1 MDAFDLARGIEWQE
15 AAGHRLSKLILP
27 EEGQVGFTQLA
38 TTALGIQFTNRV
50 SRTALARRSNLT
62 NGSGVA
68 LGDTNGDGLC
78 DIYFCRLEGD
88 NELYLNQ
95 GGWRFQL
102 APNANGAAA
111 NGHLTRGAAFADVD
125 GDGSLDLL
133 LTTFRKGTLCLLNDG
148 KGQFADATAAA
159 GLEGRT
165 SGTTLALA
173 ALAGR
178 DFLLCLL
185 GLTAISLA
193 YNIAPLRL
201 KERPGLDI
209 AANGASLGFL
219 LPLAGWSLSQP
230 LGEFPRLYFA
240 SVVCYLVAFYC
251 PTMAV
256 DVVADR
262 AVGTTT
268 FATRFGAVATMR
280 LSWAATTAG
289 AGLLLWSGATDAFPW
304 DRNLLWWTGWILLLQ
319 PLAHWRELPP
329 NAAPDYETVRRGSI
343 ILATIA
349 ALATASFLW
358 LYMSGSP
365 VPPFRR

>member
-1 MDAFDLARGIEWQE
+1 MHAPLRLWLRFIGVEFWLVALVPFQIGFIVGAQAWSSRAGLLGLATVALLTASSFVLNHLCDLETDRRNPRKAFSLLVRGDLTL
-15 AAGHRLSKLILP
+15 AAGWALFGAL
-27 EEGQVGFTQLA
+27 QVA
-38 TTALGIQFTNRV
+38 
-50 SRTALARRSNLT
+50 
-62 NGSGVA
+62 
-68 LGDTNGDGLC
+68 
-78 DIYFCRLEGD
+78 
-88 NELYLNQ
+88 
-95 GGWRFQL
+95 
-102 APNANGAAA
+102 
-111 NGHLTRGAAFADVD
+111 
-125 GDGSLDLL
+125 
-133 LTTFRKGTLCLLNDG
+133 
-148 KGQFADATAAA
+148 
-159 GLEGRT
+159 
-165 SGTTLALA
+165 TLALA

-262 AVGTTT
+262 AVGTIT
-268 FATRFGAVATMR
+268 FATHFGAVATMR

-289 AGLLLWSGATDAFPW
+289 AVSTVSS
-304 DRNLLWWTGWILLLQ
+304 
-319 PLAHWRELPP
+319 
-329 NAAPDYETVRRGSI
+329 AP
-343 ILATIA
+343 
-349 ALATASFLW
+349 
-358 LYMSGSP
+358 SGSSAMLWMKMEIAKKCAGP
-365 VPPFRR
+365 SSISCVTAPRSKPTSVTTRRRSSAKGRRASAAASAPAGECWSR

>member
-1 MDAFDLARGIEWQE
+1 MQSLSLGFHTKSRAGDLLIRVISDVGMMRDVAVT
-15 AAGHRLSKLILP
+15 ALMPMLANVLIL
-27 EEGQVGFTQLA
+27 
-38 TTALGIQFTNRV
+38 
-50 SRTALARRSNLT
+50 
-62 NGSGVA
+62 
-68 LGDTNGDGLC
+68 
-78 DIYFCRLEGD
+78 
-88 NELYLNQ
+88 
-95 GGWRFQL
+95 
-102 APNANGAAA
+102 
-111 NGHLTRGAAFADVD
+111 
-125 GDGSLDLL
+125 
-133 LTTFRKGTLCLLNDG
+133 
-148 KGQFADATAAA
+148 A
-159 GLEGRT
+159 GMLSMMFWLRWE
-165 SGTTLALA
+165 LALA

-280 LSWAATTAG
+280 LS
-289 AGLLLWSGATDAFPW
+289 
-304 DRNLLWWTGWILLLQ
+304 
-319 PLAHWRELPP
+319 
-329 NAAPDYETVRRGSI
+329 
-343 ILATIA
+343 
-349 ALATASFLW
+349 
-358 LYMSGSP
+358 
-365 VPPFRR
+365 

>member
-1 MDAFDLARGIEWQE
+1 
-15 AAGHRLSKLILP
+15 
-27 EEGQVGFTQLA
+27 
-38 TTALGIQFTNRV
+38 
-50 SRTALARRSNLT
+50 
-62 NGSGVA
+62 
-68 LGDTNGDGLC
+68 
-78 DIYFCRLEGD
+78 
-88 NELYLNQ
+88 
-95 GGWRFQL
+95 
-102 APNANGAAA
+102 
-111 NGHLTRGAAFADVD
+111 
-125 GDGSLDLL
+125 
-133 LTTFRKGTLCLLNDG
+133 
-148 KGQFADATAAA
+148 
-159 GLEGRT
+159 
-165 SGTTLALA
+165 
-173 ALAGR
+173 
-178 DFLLCLL
+178 
-185 GLTAISLA
+185 
-193 YNIAPLRL
+193 
-201 KERPGLDI
+201 
-209 AANGASLGFL
+209 
-219 LPLAGWSLSQP
+219 
-230 LGEFPRLYFA
+230 
-240 SVVCYLVAFYC
+240 
-251 PTMAV
+251 MAV

>member
-1 MDAFDLARGIEWQE
+1 MRAPLRLWLRFIGVEFWMVGLVPFQIGFIIGAQAWTSATGLLGLVTVALLTSSSFVLNHLCDLETDRRNPRKAFSLLVRGDLT
-15 AAGHRLSKLILP
+15 P
-27 EEGQVGFTQLA
+27 PVGWALFGALQLA
-38 TTALGIQFTNRV
+38 
-50 SRTALARRSNLT
+50 
-62 NGSGVA
+62 
-68 LGDTNGDGLC
+68 
-78 DIYFCRLEGD
+78 
-88 NELYLNQ
+88 
-95 GGWRFQL
+95 
-102 APNANGAAA
+102 
-111 NGHLTRGAAFADVD
+111 
-125 GDGSLDLL
+125 
-133 LTTFRKGTLCLLNDG
+133 
-148 KGQFADATAAA
+148 
-159 GLEGRT
+159 
-165 SGTTLALA
+165 TLALA

-230 LGEFPRLYFA
+230 LTEFPRLYFA

-256 DVVADR
+256 DVAADR

-289 AGLLLWSGATDAFPW
+289 AAILFWSGLSDAFPW
-304 DRNLLWWTGWILLLQ
+304 DRNLLWWTGWILAIQ
-319 PLAHWRELPP
+319 PLAHWQLLPP
-329 NAAPDYETVRRGSI
+329 HEAPDYETVRRGSI
-343 ILATIA
+343 GLATIA
-349 ALATASFLW
+349 AFATLAFLW
-358 LYMSGSP
+358 LYLSGSP
-365 VPPFRR
+365 EPPFRR

>member
-1 MDAFDLARGIEWQE
+1 MRAPLRLWLRFIGVEFWLVALVPFQIGFIVGAQEWGSRAGLLGLATVALLTASSFVLNHLCDLETDRRNPRKAFSLLVRGDLTP
-15 AAGHRLSKLILP
+15 AAGWALFGAL
-27 EEGQVGFTQLA
+27 QVA
-38 TTALGIQFTNRV
+38 
-50 SRTALARRSNLT
+50 
-62 NGSGVA
+62 
-68 LGDTNGDGLC
+68 
-78 DIYFCRLEGD
+78 
-88 NELYLNQ
+88 
-95 GGWRFQL
+95 
-102 APNANGAAA
+102 
-111 NGHLTRGAAFADVD
+111 
-125 GDGSLDLL
+125 
-133 LTTFRKGTLCLLNDG
+133 
-148 KGQFADATAAA
+148 
-159 GLEGRT
+159 
-165 SGTTLALA
+165 TLALA

-209 AANGASLGFL
+209 ATNGASLGFL

-256 DVVADR
+256 DVAADR